1 MYNKFEHLFNTE
13 MPARKPAPATTRR
26 KSEAAPRPDRQ
37 QAILLAAEKLFA
49 QRGYHAVTIRQ
60 IAEEAGVPL
69 ALVAYYY
76 GPKQDLFHAVF
87 AHWSHTI
94 DERLAALDAT
104 PQDPDDPQTLQ
115 RIVEAFVAPVIR
127 MRSSP
132 EGQFYAQLVGRELAY
147 HGEESDRV
155 LRDFFDPLAHRF
167 IDALHHALPHGSRAD
182 AAWGYQFA
190 LGALLHHLVDVRV
203 ERLSLDINR
212 ANDPAAAE
220 RLVRFIV
227 GGLRAALSP
236 PPPLSPRPPSKTNPR
251 RQT

>member
-1 MYNKFEHLFNTE
+1 MYNIFEHMFNTAMPSRKPE
-13 MPARKPAPATTRR
+13 PARRQ
-26 KSEAAPRPDRQ
+26 KSAAPRPDRQ

-69 ALVAYYY
+69 ALVAYYH

-94 DERLAALDAT
+94 EERLAALDAAS
-104 PQDPDDPQTLQ
+104 QDPDDPQTLP

-155 LRDFFDPLAHRF
+155 LREFFDPLAHRF
-167 IDALHHALPHGSRAD
+167 IDALHHALPRASRAE

-203 ERLSLDINR
+203 ERLSLNINR

-227 GGLRAALSP
+227 GGLRAALCP
-236 PPPLSPRPPSKTNPR
+236 PPPLSPRPPSKTNHR
-251 RQT
+251 RPQ

>member
-1 MYNKFEHLFNTE
+1 MFNTA
-13 MPARKPAPATTRR
+13 MPTRR
-26 KSEAAPRPDRQ
+26 QKSAAPRPDRQ
-37 QAILLAAEKLFA
+37 QAILLAAERLFA
-49 QRGYHAVTIRQ
+49 LRGYHAVTIRQ

-132 EGQFYAQLVGRELAY
+132 EGQYYAQLVGRELAY
-147 HGEESDRV
+147 HSEESERV
-155 LRDFFDPLAHRF
+155 LHEFFDPLAHRF
-167 IDALHHALPHGSRAD
+167 IDALHRTLPHASRAD
-182 AAWGYQFA
+182 AAWAYQFA

-203 ERLSLDINR
+203 ERLSLNLNR
-212 ANDPAAAE
+212 PNDPAAAE

-236 PPPLSPRPPSKTNPR
+236 PAPISPRPPSKTNPR